1 MQSTS
6 AIFLADGFRVLV
18 PVSTAAT
25 SASRRSQY
33 CLVDDIIAV
42 TIETAIM
49 IVLVICATVMKYHR
63 DIEEHKPAG
72 CGTDE
77 PMTAVVSNS

>member
-1 MQSTS
+1 
-6 AIFLADGFRVLV
+6 
-18 PVSTAAT
+18 
-25 SASRRSQY
+25 
-33 CLVDDIIAV
+33 
-42 TIETAIM
+42 M

-77 PMTAVVSNS
+77 PMTAVVSNSQRTTVLTLQPRGSLNLNLFSVLRDDILKVTFCLR